1 MDNLQN
7 NNVRDAMYGKMTRE
21 FIADVRYRLKNAY
34 ELIKGEDDF
43 LAKLYLNA
51 KSDIIAED
59 ATDEIICDR
68 RKRQKFDDA

>member
-1 MDNLQN
+1 MDQN
-7 NNVRDAMYGKMTRE
+7 NIRVAIYDTMKSE

-68 RKRQKFDDA
+68 RKRQKIDDA